1 MVAELVITNNAVA
14 TIRDAVDAH
23 GRRRVEVVGGSSQ
36 LELIGTE
43 SDDRLDKN
51 IVPSDVINMCEF
63 DGEPELS
70 QNFDEPTTIDAVN
83 GAYIMDA
90 AEKQRLEER
99 QIELYCDGE
108 EHVLQG
114 VVLLKPNGGKLKRK

>member
-1 MVAELVITNNAVA
+1 
-14 TIRDAVDAH
+14 
-23 GRRRVEVVGGSSQ
+23 
-36 LELIGTE
+36 
-43 SDDRLDKN
+43 
-51 IVPSDVINMCEF
+51 MCEF

-114 VVLLKPNGGKLKRK
+114 VVLLKPNGGKLKRR

>member
-43 SDDRLDKN
+43 SDDRLDQK
-51 IVPSDVINMCEF
+51 ICPWDATRMYEF
-63 DGEPELS
+63 DGALS
-70 QNFDEPTTIDAVN
+70 PNFYEPTTIDAVN
-83 GAYIMDA
+83 GVYIMDA
-90 AEKQRLEER
+90 AEKQRLEEK

-114 VVLLKPNGGKLKRK
+114 VVLLKPNGGKLKRR